1 MILRSRIRMYPLDDF
16 SPTELT
22 GVLIYRFMGRLRFP
36 TAALDFE
43 LTMKWDLREF
53 LCEQLALE
61 IVVL

>member
-1 MILRSRIRMYPLDDF
+1 MQYRNQERNCLRSMILRSRIRMYPLDDF

-43 LTMKWDLREF
+43 LTMK
-53 LCEQLALE
+53 
-61 IVVL
+61 